1 MNRFIFFVSS
11 LRVIIISFFVAYSSF
26 YLWKTLGEPGQML
39 LYGLL
44 PAGNPK
50 GMDINEIIATY
61 RAFWT
66 SPFPVYSLPYPP
78 FSAVLFY
85 PLTLVSQQVAYE
97 LISVASLIFLFLA
110 FLVIPNRFG
119 FGKSYQMAAALTLPL
134 ALTSYGFLFE
144 LERGQCNF
152 IAVFLSLYGVG
163 LYRFGGQFN
172 RFFGLFL
179 FSVGVHLKVY
189 PLIFS
194 LLAWDQ
200 LPRRND
206 LMRVGAI
213 FVGINACLLLALGP
227 EVLGQ
232 FCVNLTKIMNG
243 EPLQVVS
250 ASVKSY
256 TGYLQNLGYSSW
268 KREHLIYVLMLSVSL
283 CLLITLFG
291 QARFKAG
298 ASPYKVINV
307 FVVAIV
313 IPSVSYDYKLPF
325 LSLPMAYFW
334 GYLFAGERNELSGRI
349 GISLLFLLS
358 FCYFGTL
365 FSYVYRPAIIANSF
379 PFVFGMMICSTILDL
394 RHRFLFANQGE
405 GDQALAP

>member
-11 LRVIIISFFVAYSSF
+11 LRVIIVAFFVAYCAF
-26 YLWKTLGEPGQML
+26 YLWKTLGEPDQML

-50 GMDINEIIATY
+50 GMDINEIIASY

-85 PLTLVSQQVAYE
+85 PLTLVSQQVAYGV
-97 LISVASLIFLFLA
+97 ISFLSLILLFLV
-110 FLVIPNRFG
+110 FLVVPNRFG
-119 FGKSYQMAAALTLPL
+119 FGKSYQMAAALTLPFS
-134 ALTSYGFLFE
+134 LTSYGFLFE
-144 LERGQCNF
+144 LERGQCNL
-152 IAVFLSLYGVG
+152 IAVVLSLYGVG
-163 LYRFGGQFN
+163 LYRIGGQFN

-189 PLIFS
+189 PIIFS

-206 LMRVGAI
+206 FMRVGAV

-232 FCVNLTKIMNG
+232 FYVNLTKIMNG

-256 TGYLQNLGYSSW
+256 TGYLQSLGYSGW
-268 KREHLIYVLMLSVSL
+268 NREHLIYVLMLSVFFG
-283 CLLITLFG
+283 LLSTLFG
-291 QARFKAG
+291 QARFESG
-298 ASPYKVINV
+298 ASPYKVINI
-307 FVVAIV
+307 FAAAIV
-313 IPSVSYDYKLPF
+313 IPGVSFDYKLPL
-325 LSLPMAYFW
+325 LSLPMAYFF
-334 GYLFAGERNELSGRI
+334 GYLFAGERNELGGRV
-349 GISLLFLLS
+349 GMSLLFLLS
-358 FCYFGTL
+358 FCFFGTL
-365 FSYVYRPAIIANSF
+365 FSYAYRPAIIANSF
-379 PFVFGMMICSTILDL
+379 PLVFGMMICSTLLDL
-394 RHRFLFANQGE
+394 RHRSLCANEAE
-405 GDQALAP
+405 GYQAQVP